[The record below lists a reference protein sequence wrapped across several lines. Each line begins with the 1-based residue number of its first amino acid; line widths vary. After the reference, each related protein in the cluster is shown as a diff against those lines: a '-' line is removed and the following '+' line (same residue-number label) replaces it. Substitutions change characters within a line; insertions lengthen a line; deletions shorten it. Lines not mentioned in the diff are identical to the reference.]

1 MRHLFLINPHAGK
14 YDRTQEM
21 REKLRTALAGRDEPW
36 EAAVTQY
43 PGHGA
48 ELARAAAET
57 KFRETLG
64 EKFVVTKGLDGCL
77 FVYDNAGWT
86 AFEEKLQAMP
96 ISRKDTR
103 MFVRHFLAGAAEVE
117 VDKQG
122 RALIPSK
129 LREFAELTKDVVLVG
144 AAGHIEIWS
153 QERWDALEEEAE
165 ESMEDIAERM
175 DDLGL

>member
-1 MRHLFLINPHAGK
+1 MFMGEYNHTLDTKGRLIIPS
-14 YDRTQEM
+14 
-21 REKLRTALAGRDEPW
+21 
-36 EAAVTQY
+36 
-43 PGHGA
+43 
-48 ELARAAAET
+48 

-122 RALIPSK
+122 RILIPTT
-129 LREFAELTKDVVLVG
+129 LREFANLKKDVLL
-144 AAGHIEIWS
+144 AGMLDHIEIWD
-153 QERWDALEEEAE
+153 EDEWKKNADFGDMDA
-165 ESMEDIAERM
+165 IASHLNYVSGRE
-175 DDLGL
+175 

>member
-1 MRHLFLINPHAGK
+1 MFMGEYNHTLDTKGRLIIPS
-14 YDRTQEM
+14 
-21 REKLRTALAGRDEPW
+21 
-36 EAAVTQY
+36 
-43 PGHGA
+43 
-48 ELARAAAET
+48 

-129 LREFAELTKDVVLVG
+129 LREFAELIKGCPGRRGGGIHGGYRRAHGRPRTVTKKGKIDGICTYIRPVG
-144 AAGHIEIWS
+144 G
-153 QERWDALEEEAE
+153 DN
-165 ESMEDIAERM
+165 
-175 DDLGL
+175 

>member
-1 MRHLFLINPHAGK
+1 MFMGEYNHTLDTKGRLIIP
-14 YDRTQEM
+14 
-21 REKLRTALAGRDEPW
+21 
-36 EAAVTQY
+36 
-43 PGHGA
+43 
-48 ELARAAAET
+48 T

-153 QERWDALEEEAE
+153 QERWDALEEEAGGIYGGYRRAHGRPRTV
-165 ESMEDIAERM
+165 IAVTKKGKIDGICTYIRPVGG
-175 DDLGL
+175 DN

>member
-1 MRHLFLINPHAGK
+1 MFMGEYNHTLDTKGRLIIPS
-14 YDRTQEM
+14 
-21 REKLRTALAGRDEPW
+21 
-36 EAAVTQY
+36 
-43 PGHGA
+43 
-48 ELARAAAET
+48 

-77 FVYDNAGWT
+77 FVYDNVGWT

-122 RALIPSK
+122 RALIPPK
-129 LREFAELTKDVVLVG
+129 LREFAELGCPGRRGGGIHGGYRRAHGRPRTVIAVTKKGKIDGICTYIRPVG
-144 AAGHIEIWS
+144 G
-153 QERWDALEEEAE
+153 DN
-165 ESMEDIAERM
+165 
-175 DDLGL
+175 

>member
-1 MRHLFLINPHAGK
+1 MF
-14 YDRTQEM
+14 M
-21 REKLRTALAGRDEPW
+21 
-36 EAAVTQY
+36 
-43 PGHGA
+43 
-48 ELARAAAET
+48 
-57 KFRETLG
+57 G
-64 EKFVVTKGLDGCL
+64 EYNHTL